1 MKKGL
6 LLVFLLMLT
15 LVVGAA
21 GCSSYFGSD
30 EGEVVGTIS
39 SQQNIGIWVTGVGK
53 SPVVPDIAVL
63 SMGVQTQKDT
73 VVEAQ
78 QTALEAMNGLMAVFD
93 EYNIS
98 EEDIQT
104 QQFSIQPVYRWDEG
118 EQILL
123 GYGVTNIV
131 TVKIRDIVNT
141 GGIIDAA
148 VAAGGDYTRI
158 NSISF
163 DVDEPEAYY
172 ESARKAAM
180 EDANLKA
187 EQLAELGEV
196 KLGKPSY
203 ISEYTNYAPP
213 PIIYRDFEESI
224 FAGETA
230 ISPGEIEIHITLE
243 IHYSI
248 K

>member
-6 LLVFLLMLT
+6 LVVFLLVIT
-15 LVVGAA
+15 LVVGAV
-21 GCSSYFGSD
+21 GCSSYFGTD
-30 EGEVVGTIS
+30 ESEIAGTIS

-53 SPVVPDIAVL
+53 ITVVPDIAIL
-63 SMGVQTQKDT
+63 IMGVQTQKDT

-78 QTALEAMNGLMAVFD
+78 QAALEAMNGLVAVFN
-93 EYNIS
+93 EYNIN

-104 QQFSIQPVYRWDEG
+104 QQFNIQPVYRWDNG

-123 GYGVTNIV
+123 GYSVTNIV
-131 TVKIRDIVNT
+131 SVKIRDIVNA

-148 VAAGGDYTRI
+148 VTAGGDYTRV
-158 NSISF
+158 NSVSF

-172 ESARKAAM
+172 ESARKEAM
-180 EDANLKA
+180 EDAQAKA

-203 ISEYTNYAPP
+203 ISEYTNSVPP
-213 PIIYRDFEESI
+213 PIIYRDFEEGI
-224 FAGETA
+224 FSGETA
-230 ISPGEIEIHITLE
+230 ISPGEIEIQLTIE